1 MEEENEKHTK
11 TVSSKNERNTEIDD
25 LQPFA
30 FQ

>member
-1 MEEENEKHTK
+1 MKEENEKHAK
-11 TVSSKNERNTEIDD
+11 SVSSKNERNRVAND